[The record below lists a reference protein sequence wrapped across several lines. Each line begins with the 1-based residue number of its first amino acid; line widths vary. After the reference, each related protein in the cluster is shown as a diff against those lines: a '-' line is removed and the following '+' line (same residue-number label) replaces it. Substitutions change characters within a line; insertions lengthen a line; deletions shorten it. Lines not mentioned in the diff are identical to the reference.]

1 MFQSRHFKLAT
12 CSVISYHNL
21 INRRFLRKLARCVT
35 LESGECDKRATSCLE
50 LGVTAALARPSG
62 LPPHHVRARVRA
74 ASVRIWRPEK
84 YADSNLW

>member
-35 LESGECDKRATSCLE
+35 LESGECDKRARRICDLAPFRRARELPKRILE
-50 LGVTAALARPSG
+50 LGVTAVFRAPLDCRR
-62 LPPHHVRARVRA
+62 HHVRACV
-74 ASVRIWRPEK
+74 
-84 YADSNLW
+84 